1 MDPFYDDRDNSTE
14 YEKADESTPDHRSC
28 ECGAKLERITGAGG
42 REFHGYNCPNDRCNL
57 H

>member
-1 MDPFYDDRDNSTE
+1 MDPFYNDRDNSTE